1 MMKMMDKAGDAIGT
15 RSYESLYK
23 ASQDTGISLGA
34 LRNARDKGNTVVV
47 RRSDKVPFG
56 ILWSDIHKRCF
67 EKRKEDRRLAERE
80 KELKEEAKRKE
91 MLSKMTPGELV
102 EFKRKE
108 KEERN
113 KRDIEV
119 SKRFNRIFGP
129 KY

>member
-1 MMKMMDKAGDAIGT
+1 MDKAGDAIGT

-34 LRNARDKGNTVVV
+34 LRNARDKGNTVV

-56 ILWSDIHKRCF
+56 ILWSDTHKRCF

-91 MLSKMTPGELV
+91 MLSKMTPGEWV

-113 KRDIEV
+113 KKDTEV

>member
-1 MMKMMDKAGDAIGT
+1 MKMMDKAGDAIGT

-23 ASQDTGISLGA
+23 DTGISLGA

-56 ILWSDIHKRCF
+56 ILLSDIHKRCF

-108 KEERN
+108 N

>member
-1 MMKMMDKAGDAIGT
+1 MMKMMDEAGDAVGT
-15 RSYESLYK
+15 RSFESLYK

-34 LRNARDKGNTVVV
+34 LQNTRDKGNTVVV
-47 RRSDKVPFG
+47 RRSDKVPCG

-108 KEERN
+108 KEEEKQ
-113 KRDIEV
+113 KRHR
-119 SKRFNRIFGP
+119 SKQ
-129 KY
+129 KV

>member
-23 ASQDTGISLGA
+23 ASQDTRISLGA
-34 LRNARDKGNTVVV
+34 LRNTRDKGNTVVV
-47 RRSDKVPFG
+47 RRSDEVPFG

-108 KEERN
+108 KEERKQ
-113 KRDIEV
+113 KRHR
-119 SKRFNRIFGP
+119 SKQ
-129 KY
+129 KV

>member
-1 MMKMMDKAGDAIGT
+1 MKMIDKAGDAIGT

-47 RRSDKVPFG
+47 RRSDKVPFR

-102 EFKRKE
+102 EFKRKKKK
-108 KEERN
+108 KETE
-113 KRDIEV
+113 ET
-119 SKRFNRIFGP
+119 
-129 KY
+129 

>member
-1 MMKMMDKAGDAIGT
+1 MKMMDKAGDAIGT

-34 LRNARDKGNTVVV
+34 LRNARDKGNTFVV
-47 RRSDKVPFG
+47 RRSDKVRFG
-56 ILWSDIHKRCF
+56 ILWSDVHKRCF

-80 KELKEEAKRKE
+80 KELKEEAKGKE
-91 MLSKMTPGELV
+91 LLSKINYDDSWRVGRIQ
-102 EFKRKE
+102 K
-108 KEERN
+108 ERN

>member
-1 MMKMMDKAGDAIGT
+1 M
-15 RSYESLYK
+15 
-23 ASQDTGISLGA
+23 
-34 LRNARDKGNTVVV
+34 V

-91 MLSKMTPGELV
+91 ILSKMTPGEFV

-108 KEERN
+108 KDERN
-113 KRDIEV
+113 KRDIEA
-119 SKRFNRIFGP
+119 SKRFNGIFGP

>member
-1 MMKMMDKAGDAIGT
+1 MKMMDKAGDAIGT
-15 RSYESLYK
+15 RSYESLCK

-47 RRSDKVPFG
+47 RRSDKVQFG

-91 MLSKMTPGELV
+91 MLSTMTPGELV

-119 SKRFNRIFGP
+119 SNRIFGP